1 MLKTFTSAAIV
12 LLGLLPNASFASPGA
27 ALSALA
33 PHSNIIE
40 IYGGCGPYGHR
51 GPYGACRAG
60 GQAGGYAPGYSC
72 PPGWHVGP
80 YGRRCW
86 RN

>member
-1 MLKTFTSAAIV
+1 MLKSFAAVTIV
-12 LLGLLPNASFASPGA
+12 VAGFVPNAGRASPA
-27 ALSALA
+27 ATLAVSA
-33 PHSNIIE
+33 PTSIVIE
-40 IYGGCGPYGHR
+40 VYDGCGVYGHR